1 MNENKEIRRVT
12 LWGLALNLFI
22 SIVKFIVGWLGN
34 SQAVIAD
41 AVHSFSDS
49 STDMVII
56 FGVKYWNAPPD
67 ESHPYGHKKIE
78 SVLTILIGIILLFTA
93 LGIGYH
99 AIATI
104 TKIDSK
110 TIQYFTLIGPILSLI
125 FKEIL
130 FHKTYKIGVRLNS
143 SAVKA
148 NAWHHR
154 TDALSSIPVLLAVIA
169 SIINPKLIYL
179 DNIGAIIVAAF
190 IIKLAIDIIFQN
202 LNELV
207 DSSIEDEKILEI
219 TEIIDRHPQV
229 MGFHKI
235 RTRKLGSSVYLDL
248 HLEVDGMMTVTEG
261 HQIASEVKYDLL
273 RECPKI
279 IDVVVHL
286 EPKTAEA

>member
-1 MNENKEIRRVT
+1 MDENKEIRRVT
-12 LWGLALNLFI
+12 IWGLALNLFI
-22 SIVKFIVGWLGN
+22 SVVKFIVGWLGN

-41 AVHSFSDS
+41 AVHSFSDC
-49 STDMVII
+49 STDIVILC
-56 FGVKYWNAPPD
+56 GVKFWNAPPD

-78 SVLTILIGIILLFTA
+78 SVLTILIGLILFFTA

-104 TKIDSK
+104 SKIDTRS
-110 TIQYFTLIGPILSLI
+110 IQYFTLVGPILSLI

-169 SIINPKLIYL
+169 SLINPKLIYL

-207 DSSIEDEKILEI
+207 DRAVEQEKMAEIAEVIEA
-219 TEIIDRHPQV
+219 HSQV
-229 MGFHKI
+229 LGYHKI
-235 RTRKLGSSVYLDL
+235 RSRKLGSSVYLDL
-248 HLEVDGMMTVTEG
+248 HLEVDGKMSVTEG
-261 HQIASEVKYDLL
+261 HEIASEVKYALL
-273 RECPKI
+273 ENCPKI

-286 EPKTAEA
+286 EPKIDKN